1 MSVAILDAGHDLL
14 EEPARSVFCQLE
26 KKSGHRQ
33 VEFELN
39 AFTGAAQNSRTKK

>member
-14 EEPARSVFCQLE
+14 EEPARSVFRQLE

-33 VEFELN
+33 VEFVLN
-39 AFTGAAQNSRTKK
+39 ALAGAAQNSRTKK